1 MFDYRLEDG
10 GISSTTDDEDDDE
23 GKQVTADL
31 PREGRHREG
40 PTGWWLSSSMN
51 SDCREEAALMVTGL
65 RLGLFASSPESS
77 QTHRVVIIVPIS
89 QTRKL
94 RLRTIAPS

>member
-31 PREGRHREG
+31 PREG
-40 PTGWWLSSSMN
+40 PTGWRLSSSMN
-51 SDCREEAALMVTGL
+51 SDCREEAALTVTGL

-77 QTHRVVIIVPIS
+77 QTHSVVIIVPIS

-94 RLRTIAPS
+94 RLRTVAPS